1 MLVPRRWWK
10 VIIDGEKQIYMLAV
24 ITEDLLALADWLLR
38 EGCTCVAIENRGLYN
53 RHTFSSSNDQRAS

>member
-38 EGCTCVAIENRGLYN
+38 EGCTRVAIENRGLYN
-53 RHTFSSSNDQRAS
+53 RHPLSSSNVQRAS

>member
-1 MLVPRRWWK
+1 MLVPRRWWE

-38 EGCTCVAIENRGLYN
+38 EGCTRVAIENRGLYN
-53 RHTFSSSNDQRAS
+53 RHTFSSSNVQRAS